1 MPKPRSERSSRKIDL
16 KIRFDFA
23 ELEAAVRRMGAA
35 PVPFNVHVPAKPPE
49 PIDANLGPGIELPD
63 LEEVEVINGLLNYKG
78 RQILLY
84 IRDHAGK
91 VQKTLE
97 DGKAGNKFH
106 VADCKTLQ
114 AMRASGRFER
124 YVVTNSLDGVFH
136 ITGKNWRTGAQ
147 EEGDARLWVCQNCL
161 KKLNYKGAQYGGAYQ
176 QARDFDIGEFFSKYS
191 SFFPHPP
198 SRKAEDKD
206 DEDYTDNWPQI
217 AGNFKADRGFR
228 CDSCGVILSAHKN
241 LLHVHHRNG
250 VKSDNRVGNL
260 RALCLSC
267 HRKQPAHGHMF
278 VSHKKTR
285 TINRLRREQGL
296 LNKGGDWQNAFDYCD
311 PALHGV
317 LNICQRARCPV
328 PEIGINIQDAKQSIV
343 GSLEIAW
350 RRKRVGVAIS
360 KEDRE
365 AAEKN
370 GWRVIEPSEILD
382 DPGCVC

>member
-1 MPKPRSERSSRKIDL
+1 MPKPRSARLSRKVDL
-16 KIRFDFA
+16 KIRVDFS

-35 PVPFNVHVPAKPPE
+35 PVEFDVRYEAKPLDR
-49 PIDANLGPGIELPD
+49 IDAELKQGIELPD
-63 LEEVEVINGLLNYKG
+63 LQDVEVSNGLLNYKG

-114 AMRASGRFER
+114 SMRASGRFER

-136 ITGKNWRTGAQ
+136 IIGKNWQTGAQ
-147 EEGDARLWVCQNCL
+147 EEGEAKLWVCQNCL
-161 KKLNYKGAQYGGAYQ
+161 KKLNYKGAQHGGAYQ
-176 QARDFDIGEFFSKYS
+176 QARDFNIGEFFSKYS
-191 SFFPHPP
+191 SFFPYLP
-198 SRKAEDKD
+198 SRKAADKD
-206 DEDYTDNWPQI
+206 NEDYTDDWPQI
-217 AGNFKADRGFR
+217 AGHFKADRGFR
-228 CDSCGVILSAHKN
+228 CDSCEVLLSDHKN
-241 LLHVHHRNG
+241 LLHVHHMNG
-250 VKSDNRVGNL
+250 VKSDNRVSNL

-267 HRKQPAHGHMF
+267 HRMQPAHGHMF
-278 VSHKKTR
+278 VSHKDTR
-285 TINRLRREQGL
+285 TINRLRREQGIL
-296 LNKGGDWQNAFDYCD
+296 ENSDWKNAFDYCD

-317 LNICQRARCPV
+317 LDACQRARCPA
-328 PEIGINIQDAKQSIV
+328 PEIGVDIQGEQQAIV

-350 RRKRVGVAIS
+350 RRKRVGVAIG

-370 GWRVIEPSEILD
+370 GWRVIEPSKILD